1 MNRRSFG
8 LSVMIVASM
17 LTGCRDDETSPLS
30 VPDIS
35 SPGWLDVRLTGAS
48 GNSEA
53 LLFEVLGG
61 PVDSVASASH
71 RVFTNSQA
79 PDQLKVLLVGNLHN
93 NVVAKVWVPNPLVV
107 SRYEIVLEQAA
118 AGQDFQQQSV
128 SSYSLKLE
136 TPARPAPTR

>member
-8 LSVMIVASM
+8 LSMMIVASM
-17 LTGCRDDETSPLS
+17 LTGCHDNETSLLS
-30 VPDIS
+30 LSEVSP
-35 SPGWLDVRLTGAS
+35 PGWLDVRLTGAP

-53 LLFEVLGG
+53 LLFEIVGG

-71 RVFTNSQA
+71 RVFTNPQT
-79 PDQLKVLLVGNLHN
+79 PDQLRVLLVGNLQN
-93 NVVAKVWVPNPLVV
+93 NVVARVWVPNPLAV
-107 SRYEIVLEQAA
+107 SRYQIVLEQAA

-136 TPARPAPTR
+136 TPARR

>member
-17 LTGCRDDETSPLS
+17 LTGCHDDDLLS
-30 VPDIS
+30 SPDIS
-35 SPGWLDVRLTGAS
+35 PPGWLDVRLTGAP

-71 RVFTNSQA
+71 RVFTNPQA
-79 PDQLKVLLVGNLHN
+79 PDQLRVLLVGNLQN
-93 NVVAKVWVPNPLVV
+93 NVVAKVWVPNPLAV
-107 SRYEIVLEQAA
+107 SRYQIVLEQAA
-118 AGQDFQQQSV
+118 SGQGFQQQSV
-128 SSYSLKLE
+128 LNYSLKLE
-136 TPARPAPTR
+136 APARR